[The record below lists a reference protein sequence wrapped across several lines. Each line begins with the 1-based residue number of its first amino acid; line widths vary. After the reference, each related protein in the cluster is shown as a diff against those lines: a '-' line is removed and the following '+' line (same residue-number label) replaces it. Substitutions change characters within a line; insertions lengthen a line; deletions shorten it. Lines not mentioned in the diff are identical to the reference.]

1 MGMDLFLSTR
11 FSMIDRRRFGMLVG
25 AMAAGGVGA
34 QTAQAQPSL
43 LRSLKYEELGR
54 LVRAQTGKVV
64 LVDMWR
70 HD

>member
-1 MGMDLFLSTR
+1 
-11 FSMIDRRRFGMLVG
+11 MIDRRRFGILAG
-25 AMAAGGVGA
+25 SIAAGA
-34 QTAQAQPSL
+34 ATLRAQAPPSL
-43 LRSLKYEELGR
+43 MRSLKYEELGR